1 MKSKIIWSIIIF
13 FAILLTC
20 ISLLF
25 LLKENPEHKYDKMK
39 EGAESSKTIEKT
51 TESTLRKDFDDEST
65 IIQKPQE
72 ESSQKIEDIE
82 QSNPDEEPAPKVNTP
97 STQKTIDKPV

>member
-1 MKSKIIWSIIIF
+1 MNSKIIWSIIV
-13 FAILLTC
+13 
-20 ISLLF
+20 LF
-25 LLKENPEHKYDKMK
+25 
-39 EGAESSKTIEKT
+39 
-51 TESTLRKDFDDEST
+51 ST